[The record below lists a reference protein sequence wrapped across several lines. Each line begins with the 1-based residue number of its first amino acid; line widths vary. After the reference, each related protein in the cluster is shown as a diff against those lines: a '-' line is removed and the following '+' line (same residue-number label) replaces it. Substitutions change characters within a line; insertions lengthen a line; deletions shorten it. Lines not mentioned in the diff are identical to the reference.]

1 MDKTM
6 KANVFNIQRNSIHDG
21 PGIRTHVFFKGCPLR
36 CRWCCNPESWR
47 TESFVYSENIKCIH
61 CGKCVAACKMQAITT
76 ENEKQ
81 VINYEKCKE
90 CTDKHCVQICPSG
103 ALSIM
108 GKEMSVEDIWEEVKR
123 DQIFYG
129 KNGGITASGG
139 EPLLHAKFIRE
150 LFEYCHTHGI
160 TTAIE
165 TCLCVEKEKVHE
177 VLEVTDYVLCDY
189 KHWDK
194 EKFYQWTGGNLDI
207 IEENLADILSSK
219 KDVVVRTPLIP
230 GFNADRETIQ
240 KMCRKLKDLGAEKI
254 ELLPYHRLG
263 KIKYENMNMPY
274 GMKDDKLLPE
284 ELIRE
289 LKSIPESM

>member
-21 PGIRTHVFFKGCPLR
+21 PSIRTNVFFKGCPLR

-263 KIKYENMNMPY
+263 KTNM
-274 GMKDDKLLPE
+274 KT
-284 ELIRE
+284 
-289 LKSIPESM
+289 

>member
-1 MDKTM
+1 M
-6 KANVFNIQRNSIHDG
+6 N
-21 PGIRTHVFFKGCPLR
+21 
-36 CRWCCNPESWR
+36 
-47 TESFVYSENIKCIH
+47 
-61 CGKCVAACKMQAITT
+61 
-76 ENEKQ
+76 
-81 VINYEKCKE
+81 
-90 CTDKHCVQICPSG
+90 
-103 ALSIM
+103 
-108 GKEMSVEDIWEEVKR
+108 
-123 DQIFYG
+123 
-129 KNGGITASGG
+129 TA
-139 EPLLHAKFIRE
+139 
-150 LFEYCHTHGI
+150 HTHGI